1 MKHSATA
8 ATELLLERQCA
19 GRALAGTSA
28 MAVVGQ
34 VPASSRHLRRQ
45 HLPRVDQLHDVRKI
59 DGESLP
65 EPNWTPAAGALQ
77 AGAVRSLFRWQ
88 RAASE

>member
-34 VPASSRHLRRQ
+34 VPAGSRHLRRQ
-45 HLPRVDQLHDVRKI
+45 RRPVVAEALPQTVLEGFTFA
-59 DGESLP
+59 DGWQRLGPITASPSQRRIFSLP
-65 EPNWTPAAGALQ
+65 K
-77 AGAVRSLFRWQ
+77 
-88 RAASE
+88 